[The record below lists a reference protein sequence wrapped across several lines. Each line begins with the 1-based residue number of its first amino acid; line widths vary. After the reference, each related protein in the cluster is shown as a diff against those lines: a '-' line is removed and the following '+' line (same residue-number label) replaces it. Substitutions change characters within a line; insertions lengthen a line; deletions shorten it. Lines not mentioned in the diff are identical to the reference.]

1 PFDGDMDEYTD
12 IVLGRAT
19 AVKKVEKAVAPA
31 AKPLKKLM
39 TPVIKKKIQEL
50 DLKMLKIK
58 DKIILLE
65 QALSDH
71 TIYTQEPKKA
81 ADFARLKSKFESELE
96 REETYWLE
104 LHESTLNA

>member
-1 PFDGDMDEYTD
+1 MATWMN
-12 IVLGRAT
+12 IRISCWAART
-19 AVKKVEKAVAPA
+19 AVKKMEKAAAPA

-65 QALSDH
+65 QALADH
-71 TIYTQEPKKA
+71 TIYIAGTKEGRGFCPAQEQV
-81 ADFARLKSKFESELE
+81 
-96 REETYWLE
+96 
-104 LHESTLNA
+104 